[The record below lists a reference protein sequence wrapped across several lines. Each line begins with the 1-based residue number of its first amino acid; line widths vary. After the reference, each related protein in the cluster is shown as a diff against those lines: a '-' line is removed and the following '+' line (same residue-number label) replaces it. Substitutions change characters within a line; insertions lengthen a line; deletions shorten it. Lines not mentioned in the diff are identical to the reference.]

1 MPPANLFQRPQ
12 MFSPRWNCVRPEQV
26 QPAVTIHAGA
36 AGSFRGANRAADF
49 FARDDT
55 EFWRVASGQLVPVG
69 DQAAERQPLALLPDA
84 REIAALCKP

>member
-1 MPPANLFQRPQ
+1 MLVLPEAFAEQT
-12 MFSPRWNCVRPEQV
+12 PR
-26 QPAVTIHAGA
+26 A
-36 AGSFRGANRAADF
+36 AALNRAADF

-84 REIAALCKP
+84 REIAALSKP